1 MAVYEQTYRRYQ
13 GALTPT
19 WSRFLIL
26 PRYSFQEVFKSRI
39 FLAFF
44 LVCFLAPLVGLILIY
59 LRHNLSALALF
70 NVSGEEFREALP
82 ISYRFFH
89 IGLGIQGFLCFVVA
103 FFVAPALVAPDLRNN
118 GLPLYLSRP
127 FSRAEYVLGKLTVL
141 VALLSVITW
150 IPGLLLFLFQTYLEG
165 TTWLGQNGGIAW
177 ALFAASWSW
186 ILVLSLVSLAISAW
200 VKWKPLARVALLG
213 VFFILSGFAKALNEA
228 RDIWWGNLVSVWSM
242 INVTWAALFRQ
253 PIDDGTPVGIAWVM
267 LGVFCLVCLW
277 LLSIRVR
284 AYEVIR

>member
-1 MAVYEQTYRRYQ
+1 
-13 GALTPT
+13 
-19 WSRFLIL
+19 
-26 PRYSFQEVFKSRI
+26 
-39 FLAFF
+39 
-44 LVCFLAPLVGLILIY
+44 
-59 LRHNLSALALF
+59 
-70 NVSGEEFREALP
+70 
-82 ISYRFFH
+82 
-89 IGLGIQGFLCFVVA
+89 
-103 FFVAPALVAPDLRNN
+103 
-118 GLPLYLSRP
+118 
-127 FSRAEYVLGKLTVL
+127 
-141 VALLSVITW
+141 
-150 IPGLLLFLFQTYLEG
+150 
-165 TTWLGQNGGIAW
+165 
-177 ALFAASWSW
+177 
-186 ILVLSLVSLAISAW
+186 